1 MDAIRRE
8 PRLGPLDPALPE
20 PPASPPAHETA
31 GPAAPAEA
39 PAAADARG
47 HRGYPDADETRGYHL
62 QPERDDFPD
71 WALRDFLARLWRR
84 KALVLATVTLA
95 TLATAIVV
103 FQITPRYSASARIL
117 VGTPKAQVV
126 DIEAVLGGL
135 GTDQPAVRSEVQILG
150 SRALAAKV
158 VEALDLTARPEFNP
172 SLRPP
177 SLLSALDPLG
187 WLAER
192 LGDLVPEDWRGVRF
206 DAGSTGH
213 ETTPEALERRAKI
226 GAQNAL
232 QRTLSVEIVDRSRVI
247 SVTATSEDPELAA
260 AIANA
265 LSDLYLLEQLE
276 AKFEATKRATE
287 WLSERTRELRGQVEA
302 SERAVEAYRRQ
313 HGLVRSGN
321 TTVTGQQISEI
332 NTQLILARTQTA
344 EAGARLRQVRALLD
358 SEGGV
363 ESAAEVLASPLIQR
377 LRERETDVA
386 RRAAEMATEYGPRH
400 PKMITI
406 KAELEDLR
414 ARVEAEVGKIVRGLG
429 NELEVARTR
438 ERTLERNLEKLKAEN
453 ATNDS
458 AQARLRIL
466 EREAAANRA
475 LFETFLARWKETG
488 RQDEIQHADARII
501 SRAEV
506 PGHPSSPRK
515 KLIVGVALAASGFLA
530 LILAHLVELLDRG
543 FRSSEQIEHMT
554 GFGTLAWI
562 PLLTR
567 RRIAREPWSYV
578 LDRPA
583 SAFSE
588 SLRTLHTGVLLSR
601 VDTAP
606 KSILITSSVPN
617 EGKTTIAIA
626 MARLLARSGRRVLL
640 VDGDL
645 RRNRVAGLLDLSSD
659 AGLVEAAADPETLG
673 SGLIQRDT
681 PSGLHVLTAGGNV
694 PNPLD
699 LIGSAGMRALIS
711 ELRRRYD
718 LVIVDSPPILIVS
731 DARILAR
738 LTDTTVFVVRWA
750 ETRRETVALALMQ
763 LAESGASLAGVAL
776 SMVNIRKNASYA
788 YGDSA
793 YYHGSARTYRQYYAD

>member
-8 PRLGPLDPALPE
+8 PRLGPLDPTPPE
-20 PPASPPAHETA
+20 PPAPPPAHETA
-31 GPAAPAEA
+31 RPAAPAEA
-39 PAAADARG
+39 PTAADAGG
-47 HRGYPDADETRGYHL
+47 HRGYPDVDEIRGYHL

-71 WALRDFLARLWRR
+71 RALRDFLARLWRR
-84 KALVLATVTLA
+84 KALVLATITLA

-103 FQITPRYSASARIL
+103 FQLTPRYSASARIL
-117 VGTPKAQVV
+117 VGAPKAQIV
-126 DIEAVLGGL
+126 DIEDVLGGL
-135 GTDQPAVRSEVQILG
+135 GTDRLAVRSEAEILG

-187 WLAER
+187 WLVER
-192 LGDLVPEDWRGVRF
+192 LGDLVPEDWRGDRP
-206 DAGSTGH
+206 DAGSTGT
-213 ETTPEALERRAKI
+213 ETTPDALERRAKTA
-226 GAQNAL
+226 AQNAL
-232 QRTLSVEIVDRSRVI
+232 QGALSVEVVDRSRVI

-302 SERAVEAYRRQ
+302 SERAVEAYRQQ

-321 TTVTGQQISEI
+321 TTVTGQQMSEI

-406 KAELEDLR
+406 KAELDDLR
-414 ARVEAEVGKIVRGLG
+414 TRVKAEVGKIVRGLG

-515 KLIVGVALAASGFLA
+515 KLIVGVALVASGFLA

-543 FRSSEQIEHMT
+543 FRSSEQIERMT
-554 GFGTLAWI
+554 GFGTLALI

-578 LDRPA
+578 LNRPA

-588 SLRTLHTGVLLSR
+588 SLRTLHTGVLLSSA
-601 VDTAP
+601 DTAP
-606 KSILITSSVPN
+606 KSVLITSSVPN
-617 EGKTTIAIA
+617 EGKTTIALS

-640 VDGDL
+640 LDGDL
-645 RRNRVAGLLDLSSD
+645 RRNRVANLLDLSGD
-659 AGLVEAAADPETLG
+659 AGLVKAVMDPEALG
-673 SGLIQRDT
+673 SGLIQRDAH
-681 PSGLHVLTAGGNV
+681 SSLHVLTAGGNV

-699 LIGSAGMRALIS
+699 LIESAGMRALMS

-750 ETRRETVALALMQ
+750 ETRRETVALALRQ
-763 LAESGASLAGVAL
+763 LAESGASLAGVTL
-776 SMVNIRKNASYA
+776 SRVNIRKNASYT
-788 YGDSA
+788 YGDSG
-793 YYHGSARTYRQYYAD
+793 YYHGYARAYRQYYVD